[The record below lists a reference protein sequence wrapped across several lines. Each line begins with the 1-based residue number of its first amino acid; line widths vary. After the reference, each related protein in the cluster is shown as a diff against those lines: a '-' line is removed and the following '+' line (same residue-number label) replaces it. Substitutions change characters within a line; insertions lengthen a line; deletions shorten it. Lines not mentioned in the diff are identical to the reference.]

1 MFRRSRAGPPSK
13 TNPKAVDEV
22 SKQGED
28 GYVDSH
34 PDALRGPAG
43 NAVRGEAGVGDPDQ
57 PLAKVLGEKGRA
69 AAVGGGKGVR
79 EKKECVNNLL
89 VYSSDLLKLPSPM
102 PY

>member
-28 GYVDSH
+28 GYVDNH

-43 NAVRGEAGVGDPDQ
+43 NAGRGERGVGDPDQ
-57 PLAKVLGEKGRA
+57 PLAKVLGEKGSA
-69 AAVGGGKGVR
+69 AAVGGGGKGS
-79 EKKECVNNLL
+79 EKRKNA
-89 VYSSDLLKLPSPM
+89 
-102 PY
+102 